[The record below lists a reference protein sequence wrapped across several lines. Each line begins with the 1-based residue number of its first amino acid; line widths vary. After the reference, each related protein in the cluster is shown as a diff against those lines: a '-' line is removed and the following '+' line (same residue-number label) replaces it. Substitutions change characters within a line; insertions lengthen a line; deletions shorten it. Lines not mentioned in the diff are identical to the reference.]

1 MANPLNTVI
10 QIVGMTK
17 TYVLGDIEVHA
28 LRGVDL
34 TIERGEFVAVMGAS
48 GSGKSTL
55 MNMLGC
61 LDRPTSGRYILE
73 GEDVAQLNES
83 ELATIRSKRIG
94 FVFQNFNLLSRTS
107 ALENVELPLFYS
119 AWTADGEHRAA
130 DLVKLVGLAG
140 REQNHPNQLSGGQ
153 QQRVAIARALVNRP
167 SILLAD
173 EPTGNLDST
182 NSAEIMDVLT
192 NLNRQQ
198 GITVIVVT
206 HDPDVAAYADRT
218 VTFRDGVIISDTRK
232 ERTGAQAGRQSS
244 GSRRRA
250 KAARRR
256 CSDEAW
262 VFASMAV
269 VAAGRA
275 IRRNKLRAALTM
287 LGIFIGVAAVITM
300 VAVGDGAKSSV
311 EAQINSL
318 GTNLLVVLPG
328 ATTANGV
335 RAGFG
340 SNSTLT
346 IGDARAI
353 AQGGGPVALVTYM
366 DRQVAQ
372 VVSGNRNWSTNIQGT
387 TSNYFAIRDWPPS
400 IGRIF
405 TDSEEKAGAAVC
417 LLGQTVV
424 NNLFGEGQNP
434 VGATIRVKNFPMKV
448 IGVLSV
454 KGQSSYGQDQDDVV
468 IVPFNTAERKVL
480 GVSAPQS
487 TPAPAA
493 VATATTSNCS
503 TCVYSSVPTTNSV
516 YSSTTEATNPYGGAA
531 KIAGVVNSMYVKASD
546 SGEVD
551 NAIAQITRTL
561 HERHHIQ
568 PKQDDD
574 FTVRNLSEIAA
585 ASESAT
591 AGDDDA
597 AVVGGVDFAA
607 GRRNRNHEH
616 HAGVGDRAHARDRN
630 PHGDRRAPH
639 PHHAAVPGRG
649 DAAVGDGRIRGH
661 RAGNP
666 RVEDNFGAGRS
677 GRPWSRRWRCSAGSF
692 FRRRWEFSSAITRR
706 EKRACCIQSTPYVT
720 SSQSWPLT
728 PAPSL
733 LLCRKISTLSL
744 LIAVVPCITFV
755 YVR

>member
-1 MANPLNTVI
+1 MNTVI

-34 TIERGEFVAVMGAS
+34 TIERGEFIAVMGAS

-73 GEDVAQLNES
+73 GEDVARLNES
-83 ELATIRSKRIG
+83 ELATIRSRRIG

-107 ALENVELPLFYS
+107 TLENVELPLFYS
-119 AWTADGEHRAA
+119 AWTADGESRAA

-140 REQNHPNQLSGGQ
+140 REGSHPNQLSGGQ

-192 NLNRQQ
+192 DLNREQ

-206 HDPDVAAYADRT
+206 HDPEVASYADRI

-232 ERTGAQAGRQSS
+232 EGAAERE
-244 GSRRRA
+244 A
-250 KAARRR
+250 AAVKAADARAAATAAPNRPTA
-256 CSDEAW
+256 STVDEAW
-262 VFASMAV
+262 TFASMAV

-318 GTNLLVVLPG
+318 GSNLLIVVPG

-335 RAGFG
+335 RAGLG

-346 IGDARAI
+346 VADADAI
-353 AQGGGPVALVTYM
+353 AHGGGPVALVTYM
-366 DRQVAQ
+366 DRQLAQ

-387 TSNYFAIRDWPPS
+387 TSNYFAIREWPLS
-400 IGRIF
+400 IGRVF

-480 GVSAPQS
+480 GVSSPAAQT
-487 TPAPAA
+487 TPAG
-493 VATATTSNCS
+493 VATASATNP
-503 TCVYSSVPTTNSV
+503 YASVPTTNSV
-516 YSSTTEATNPYGGAA
+516 YSSSNEAASPFGGAP
-531 KIAGVVNSMYVKASD
+531 KITGVVNAMFVKASSSDQVD
-546 SGEVD
+546 S
-551 NAIAQITRTL
+551 AIAQITRTL

-568 PKQDDD
+568 AKQDDD
-574 FTVRNLSEIAA
+574 FTVRDLSEIAA

-591 AGDDDA
+591 QVMTMLLLSVASISLL
-597 AVVGGVDFAA
+597 VGGIGIMNIMLVSVTERTREIGIRMAIGARRIHIMLQFLVEAMLLSVMGGVA
-607 GRRNRNHEH
+607 GIILGILVSKLISALAEWPTLVSPVAV
-616 HAGVGDRAHARDRN
+616 AGGFIFS
-630 PHGDRRAPH
+630 
-639 PHHAAVPGRG
+639 
-649 DAAVGDGRIRGH
+649 AAVG
-661 RAGNP
+661 
-666 RVEDNFGAGRS
+666 VFFG
-677 GRPWSRRWRCSAGSF
+677 
-692 FRRRWEFSSAITRR
+692 
-706 EKRACCIQSTPYVT
+706 YY
-720 SSQSWPLT
+720 
-728 PAPSL
+728 PARKASL
-733 LLCRKISTLSL
+733 LHPIDALR
-744 LIAVVPCITFV
+744 
-755 YVR
+755 YE

>member
-1 MANPLNTVI
+1 MNTVI
-10 QIVGMTK
+10 ELRGLTK
-17 TYVLGDIEVHA
+17 TYVLGEVEVHA

-61 LDRPTSGRYILE
+61 LDLPTSGSYVLE
-73 GEDVAQLNES
+73 GEDVAKLNES

-119 AWTADGEHRAA
+119 AWTADGESARA
-130 DLVKLVGLAG
+130 DLMKLVGLAG
-140 REQNHPNQLSGGQ
+140 REQSHPNQLSGGQ

-206 HDPDVAAYADRT
+206 HDPEVAAYADRV

-232 ERTGAQAGRQSS
+232 EGTGADAALAGGKIGIDARAPKQQAVS
-244 GSRRRA
+244 A
-250 KAARRR
+250 V
-256 CSDEAW
+256 DEAW
-262 VFASMAV
+262 TFASMAV

-275 IRRNKLRAALTM
+275 IKRNKLRAALTM

-318 GTNLLVVLPG
+318 GTNLLIVLPG

-335 RAGFG
+335 HAGSG
-340 SNSTLT
+340 STSTLT
-346 IGDARAI
+346 VGDAQALAR
-353 AQGGGPVALVTYM
+353 QGGPVALVTYM
-366 DRQVAQ
+366 DRQLAQ
-372 VVSGNRNWSTNIQGT
+372 VVSGNHNWSTNIQGT
-387 TSNYFAIRDWPPS
+387 TSNYFAIRDWQPS

-448 IGVLSV
+448 IGVLAV
-454 KGQSSYGQDQDDVV
+454 KGQTSYGQDQDDVV

-493 VATATTSNCS
+493 VSTATTTNCP

-516 YSSTTEATNPYGGAA
+516 YSSTTEATSPFGGAP
-531 KIAGVVNSMYVKASD
+531 KITGVVNTMFVKASGSD
-546 SGEVD
+546 EVD
-551 NAIAQITRTL
+551 SAITQITHTL
-561 HERHHIQ
+561 HDRHHIQ
-568 PKQDDD
+568 AKQDDD

-585 ASESAT
+585 ASENAT
-591 AGDDDA
+591 QVMTILLLSVASISLL
-597 AVVGGVDFAA
+597 VGGIGIMNIMLVSVTERTREIGIRMAIGARRIHIMLQFLVEAMLLSVMGGFAGILLGILVSKLISA
-607 GRRNRNHEH
+607 LAEWPTL
-616 HAGVGDRAHARDRN
+616 VS
-630 PHGDRRAPH
+630 PV
-639 PHHAAVPGRG
+639 AVIGG
-649 DAAVGDGRIRGH
+649 FIFSAAVG
-661 RAGNP
+661 
-666 RVEDNFGAGRS
+666 VFFG
-677 GRPWSRRWRCSAGSF
+677 
-692 FRRRWEFSSAITRR
+692 
-706 EKRACCIQSTPYVT
+706 YY
-720 SSQSWPLT
+720 
-728 PAPSL
+728 PARKASL
-733 LLCRKISTLSL
+733 LHPIDALR
-744 LIAVVPCITFV
+744 
-755 YVR
+755 YE

>member
-1 MANPLNTVI
+1 MKSVI
-10 QIVGMTK
+10 ELVDLTK
-17 TYVLGDIEVHA
+17 TYVLGEVEVHA
-28 LRGVDL
+28 LRGVSL
-34 TIERGEFVAVMGAS
+34 TIERGEFLAVMGAS

-61 LDRPTSGRYILE
+61 LDLPTSGHYFLE
-73 GEDVAQLNES
+73 GEDVSQLDES
-83 ELATIRSKRIG
+83 QLAAIRSRRIG

-119 AWTADGEHRAA
+119 AWTPDGEHRAG
-130 DLVKLVGLAG
+130 DLLKLVGLAG
-140 REQNHPNQLSGGQ
+140 RDQSHPNQLSGGQ

-173 EPTGNLDST
+173 EPTGNLDSS
-182 NSAEIMDVLT
+182 NSAEILDVLT
-192 NLNRQQ
+192 KLNREQ

-206 HDPDVAAYADRT
+206 HDPDVAAYTDRV

-232 ERTGAQAGRQSS
+232 DKAGARGGVVGDIALEMTSD
-244 GSRRRA
+244 A
-250 KAARRR
+250 PEAAA
-256 CSDEAW
+256 SLADEVW
-262 VFASMAV
+262 TFASMAV
-269 VAAGRA
+269 VAAARA
-275 IRRNKLRAALTM
+275 IKRNKMRAALTM

-300 VAVGDGAKSSV
+300 VAVGDGARSSV

-318 GTNLLVVLPG
+318 GTNLLVVVPG

-335 RAGFG
+335 RAGLG

-346 IGDARAI
+346 VADAQAI
-353 AQGGGPVALVTYM
+353 AHSGGAVALVTYM

-480 GVSAPQS
+480 GVSAPPAAA
-487 TPAPAA
+487 TPAAA
-493 VATATTSNCS
+493 ATANAANP
-503 TCVYSSVPTTNSV
+503 YASVPTTNSV
-516 YSSTTEATNPYGGAA
+516 YSSSTESTSPFGGAP
-531 KIAGVVNSMYVKASD
+531 KITGVVNTVYIKAS
-546 SGEVD
+546 SSEQVD
-551 NAIAQITRTL
+551 NAVTQITHTL

-568 PKQDDD
+568 AKQDDD

-591 AGDDDA
+591 RVMTLLLA
-597 AVVGGVDFAA
+597 AVASISLLVGGIGIMNIMLVSVTERTREIGIRMAIGARRVHIMLQFLVEAMMLSLMGGFAGIVLGVLVSKLISAMAEWPTLVSPVAVA
-607 GRRNRNHEH
+607 G
-616 HAGVGDRAHARDRN
+616 GFIFS
-630 PHGDRRAPH
+630 
-639 PHHAAVPGRG
+639 
-649 DAAVGDGRIRGH
+649 AAVGIF
-661 RAGNP
+661 
-666 RVEDNFGAGRS
+666 FG
-677 GRPWSRRWRCSAGSF
+677 
-692 FRRRWEFSSAITRR
+692 
-706 EKRACCIQSTPYVT
+706 YY
-720 SSQSWPLT
+720 
-728 PAPSL
+728 PA
-733 LLCRKISTLSL
+733 RKASMLHPIEALR
-744 LIAVVPCITFV
+744 
-755 YVR
+755 YE

>member
-1 MANPLNTVI
+1 MNTVI
-10 QIVGMTK
+10 QLVDMTK

-28 LRGVDL
+28 LRGVNL

-83 ELATIRSKRIG
+83 ELAMIRSRRIG

-107 ALENVELPLFYS
+107 TLENVELPLFYS
-119 AWTADGEHRAA
+119 AWTADGESRAA

-140 REQNHPNQLSGGQ
+140 REQSHPNQLSGGQ

-206 HDPDVAAYADRT
+206 HDPDVAAYADRI

-232 ERTGAQAGRQSS
+232 EGAAERE
-244 GSRRRA
+244 A
-250 KAARRR
+250 AAVKAADAAAAATVAPKQQAT
-256 CSDEAW
+256 SIVDVAW
-262 VFASMAV
+262 TFASMAV

-335 RAGFG
+335 RAGLG
-340 SNSTLT
+340 TNSTLT
-346 IGDARAI
+346 VGDAMAI
-353 AQGGGPVALVTYM
+353 AHGGGPVALVTYM

-448 IGVLSV
+448 IGVLAV

-480 GVSAPQS
+480 GVSAPVAQS
-487 TPAPAA
+487 SPAA
-493 VATATTSNCS
+493 VATASATNP
-503 TCVYSSVPTTNSV
+503 YASVPTTNSV
-516 YSSTTEATNPYGGAA
+516 YSSSTEATSAYGGAP
-531 KIAGVVNSMYVKASD
+531 KITGVVNTMYIKASSSD
-546 SGEVD
+546 QVD
-551 NAIAQITRTL
+551 NAVAQITREL

-568 PKQDDD
+568 AKQDDD

-591 AGDDDA
+591 QVMTMLLL
-597 AVVGGVDFAA
+597 AVASISLLVGGIGIMNIMLATVSERTREI
-607 GRRNRNHEH
+607 GI
-616 HAGVGDRAHARDRN
+616 
-630 PHGDRRAPH
+630 RRAVG
-639 PHHAAVPGRG
+639 ARRRDIVEQFLIETTVMSASGGLIGVLLGMAVPPLVSYVSGIP
-649 DAAVGDGRIRGH
+649 VVIR
-661 RAGNP
+661 P
-666 RVEDNFGAGRS
+666 
-677 GRPWSRRWRCSAGSF
+677 
-692 FRRRWEFSSAITRR
+692 SSPIIAF
-706 EKRACCIQSTPYVT
+706 
-720 SSQSWPLT
+720 
-728 PAPSL
+728 
-733 LLCRKISTLSL
+733 
-744 LIAVVPCITFV
+744 LIAVSIGIIFGV
-755 YVR
+755 YPARRAAMLDPVEALRTE

>member
-1 MANPLNTVI
+1 MKSVI
-10 QIVGMTK
+10 ELVDLTK
-17 TYVLGDIEVHA
+17 TYQLGEVEVNA
-28 LRGVDL
+28 LRGVNL
-34 TIERGEFVAVMGAS
+34 KIERGEFVAVMGAS

-73 GEDVAQLNES
+73 GEDVARLNES
-83 ELATIRSKRIG
+83 ELATIRSRRIG

-107 ALENVELPLFYS
+107 TLENVELPLFYS

-140 REQNHPNQLSGGQ
+140 REQSHPNQLSGGQ

-182 NSAEIMDVLT
+182 NSAEIMEVLT
-192 NLNRQQ
+192 KLNREQ
-198 GITVIVVT
+198 GLTVIVVT
-206 HDPDVAAYADRT
+206 HDPDVAAYADRI

-232 ERTGAQAGRQSS
+232 DGVGARGSASVGAAAPGPEAVDRTASLV
-244 GSRRRA
+244 
-250 KAARRR
+250 
-256 CSDEAW
+256 DE
-262 VFASMAV
+262 VRTFASMAV

-275 IRRNKLRAALTM
+275 IKRNKLRAALTM

-300 VAVGDGAKSSV
+300 VAVGDGARASV

-318 GTNLLVVLPG
+318 GTNLLIVVPG
-328 ATTANGV
+328 ATTANGA
-335 RAGFG
+335 RAGLG

-346 IGDARAI
+346 IGDAQALARS
-353 AQGGGPVALVTYM
+353 GGAVALVTYM

-387 TSNYFAIRDWPPS
+387 TPSYFAIRDWPPS

-405 TDSEEKAGAAVC
+405 TDAEEKAGAPVC

-434 VGATIRVKNFPMKV
+434 VGATIRVKNSPMKV

-480 GVSAPQS
+480 GVSAPS
-487 TPAPAA
+487 AAAAPAA
-493 VATATTSNCS
+493 VATASS
-503 TCVYSSVPTTNSV
+503 TNPYASVPTTNSV
-516 YSSTTEATNPYGGAA
+516 YSSTTEASNAFGAAA
-531 KIAGVVNSMYVKASD
+531 KITGVVNVMFVKASGSD
-546 SGEVD
+546 QID
-551 NAIAQITRTL
+551 NAVAQITRML

-574 FTVRNLSEIAA
+574 FTVRDLSEIAA
-585 ASESAT
+585 ASEGAT
-591 AGDDDA
+591 QVMTMLLL
-597 AVVGGVDFAA
+597 AVASISLLVGGIGIMNIMLVSVTERTREIGIRMAVGA
-607 GRRNRNHEH
+607 RRIHIMLQFLVEAMLLSAMGGL
-616 HAGVGDRAHARDRN
+616 AGVILGILVSKLISALAEW
-630 PHGDRRAPH
+630 PTLVSPT
-639 PHHAAVPGRG
+639 AVMGG
-649 DAAVGDGRIRGH
+649 FIFSAAVG
-661 RAGNP
+661 
-666 RVEDNFGAGRS
+666 VFFG
-677 GRPWSRRWRCSAGSF
+677 
-692 FRRRWEFSSAITRR
+692 
-706 EKRACCIQSTPYVT
+706 YY
-720 SSQSWPLT
+720 
-728 PAPSL
+728 PARKASL
-733 LLCRKISTLSL
+733 LHPIDALR
-744 LIAVVPCITFV
+744 
-755 YVR
+755 YE

>member
-1 MANPLNTVI
+1 MNSVI
-10 QIVGMTK
+10 ELFDLTK
-17 TYVLGDIEVHA
+17 TYVLGEVEVHA
-28 LRGVDL
+28 LRGVSL
-34 TIERGEFVAVMGAS
+34 TIERGEFLAVMGAS

-61 LDRPTSGRYILE
+61 LDLPTSGHYFLE
-73 GEDVAQLNES
+73 GEDVSQLDES
-83 ELATIRSKRIG
+83 QLAAIRSRRIG

-119 AWTADGEHRAA
+119 AWTPDGEHRAA
-130 DLVKLVGLAG
+130 DLLKLVGLAG
-140 REQNHPNQLSGGQ
+140 RDQSHPNQLSGGQ

-173 EPTGNLDST
+173 EPTGNLDSS
-182 NSAEIMDVLT
+182 NSAEILDVLT
-192 NLNRQQ
+192 KLNREQ

-206 HDPDVAAYADRT
+206 HDPDVAAYTDRV

-232 ERTGAQAGRQSS
+232 
-244 GSRRRA
+244 
-250 KAARRR
+250 
-256 CSDEAW
+256 DEAGARGVVAGDPAAAMTSDAPEAAPSLADEVW
-262 VFASMAV
+262 TFASMAV
-269 VAAGRA
+269 VAAARA
-275 IRRNKLRAALTM
+275 IKRNKMRAALTM

-300 VAVGDGAKSSV
+300 VAVGDGARSSV

-318 GTNLLVVLPG
+318 GTNLLVVVPG

-335 RAGFG
+335 RAGLG

-346 IGDARAI
+346 VADAQAI
-353 AQGGGPVALVTYM
+353 AHSGGAVALVTYM

-480 GVSAPQS
+480 GVSAPQA

-493 VATATTSNCS
+493 AATANASNP
-503 TCVYSSVPTTNSV
+503 YASVPTTNSV
-516 YSSTTEATNPYGGAA
+516 YSSSTESTSPFGGAP
-531 KIAGVVNSMYVKASD
+531 KITGVVNTVYIKAS
-546 SGEVD
+546 SSEQVD
-551 NAIAQITRTL
+551 NAVAQITHTL
-561 HERHHIQ
+561 HQRHHIQ
-568 PKQDDD
+568 AKQDDD

-591 AGDDDA
+591 RVMTLLLA
-597 AVVGGVDFAA
+597 AVASISLLVGGIGIMNIMLVSVTERTREIGIRMAIGARRVHIMLQFLVEAMMLSLMGGFAGIVLGVLVSKLISAMAEWPTLVSPVAVA
-607 GRRNRNHEH
+607 G
-616 HAGVGDRAHARDRN
+616 GFIFS
-630 PHGDRRAPH
+630 
-639 PHHAAVPGRG
+639 
-649 DAAVGDGRIRGH
+649 AAVGIF
-661 RAGNP
+661 
-666 RVEDNFGAGRS
+666 FG
-677 GRPWSRRWRCSAGSF
+677 
-692 FRRRWEFSSAITRR
+692 
-706 EKRACCIQSTPYVT
+706 YY
-720 SSQSWPLT
+720 
-728 PAPSL
+728 PA
-733 LLCRKISTLSL
+733 RKASMLHPIEALR
-744 LIAVVPCITFV
+744 
-755 YVR
+755 YE